1 LGIVGRQFGPRVPQA
16 QASCYGIDTPMFE
29 DPASAKFSYRTG
41 YVGRLGR
48 ITIAPSLTDTSTVAP
63 RRLVPRAR
71 QISEVANRPF
81 SRHSGLG
88 RELGQYRTAGPFLK
102 STAVSSSY
110 RFTVVIVSVP
120 QLTLP
125 DGPETLT

>member
-71 QISEVANRPF
+71 QISEVATDRSAGTVGSAESWDNT
-81 SRHSGLG
+81 GQQG
-88 RELGQYRTAGPFLK
+88 R
-102 STAVSSSY
+102 S
-110 RFTVVIVSVP
+110 
-120 QLTLP
+120 
-125 DGPETLT
+125 